1 VSVAVP
7 VAFGALVASNGV
19 GLRADPQP
27 PSTVAAA
34 APAQTA
40 RSPRNASYAI
50 NVRLDPASRTLK
62 GDELLTWR
70 NITAT
75 PATSLRFHLYYNAW
89 RNTGSTWMR
98 ERRLAGDD
106 ELARRPQADWGWIE
120 VTGLRLIAADGTPTD
135 LTSSLR
141 FIAPDD
147 GNPDDA
153 TVAEVPLSVPVPPGQ
168 TVNVQIGWSSR
179 VPRTFARTGVVGD
192 FYFLAQWFPKIGVL
206 ESDGWNC
213 HQFHAAT
220 EFFSD
225 FGVYDV
231 RLTVPNGWIVGAT
244 GRERAR

>member
-1 VSVAVP
+1 MSVAVP
-7 VAFGALVASNGV
+7 VAFGALVTSNGV

-98 ERRLAGDD
+98 ERRLAGDE

-120 VTGLRLIAADGTPTD
+120 VTGLRLIAADGTPTEVQ
-135 LTSSLR
+135 SNQAV
-141 FIAPDD
+141 I
-147 GNPDDA
+147 DA
-153 TVAEVPLSVPVPPGQ
+153 YL
-168 TVNVQIGWSSR
+168 
-179 VPRTFARTGVVGD
+179 GV
-192 FYFLAQWFPKIGVL
+192 
-206 ESDGWNC
+206 S
-213 HQFHAAT
+213 H
-220 EFFSD
+220 
-225 FGVYDV
+225 
-231 RLTVPNGWIVGAT
+231 
-244 GRERAR
+244 